1 MLLFLLVLF
10 AIDIAAWLVAAP
22 FRLITN
28 TTRGRPAMPTGQ
40 WNEQELDRFIRTLE
54 RQGYKEAPRTPLTG
68 PYTRRWEADD
78 GAHVDITYTAEG
90 KPTGLRGHGTD

>member
-1 MLLFLLVLF
+1 MLLFCVLF

-28 TTRGRPAMPTGQ
+28 TTRGRPGMQTGQ
-40 WNEQELDRFIRTLE
+40 WNEQGLDRFIRTLE

-68 PYTRRWEADD
+68 PYTRRWEAED